1 MAKNEMSRSGA
12 VVAKTMYLAL
22 QILHEHG
29 GELPGSEVLDE
40 IGRKAQFDEWE
51 RGIYEKTGN
60 TRWRSIFH
68 FHSIGAIKTGLM
80 TKRRGIWYLTPEG
93 EQALKL
99 TPEELRTFINDGYR
113 KWREANPKSQEPGQE
128 DEVLIEQSSTT
139 STQEAELTLEW
150 IEDKAIVIIKN
161 FVYKKNPY
169 EFQDLCAALLRG
181 MGYYTPFVAPKGKD
195 GGVDVIA
202 YRDPLGTTTPRIKV
216 QVKHKPDT
224 SSGSKDI
231 RELLGV
237 LQKDGDVGIF
247 ISSGGF
253 SPDAK
258 QTASSSSIHVELI
271 DLDRFIDLWQEFY
284 NKLSDEDKAYLP
296 LNPVYVLSLGE

>member
-1 MAKNEMSRSGA
+1 MSRSGA
-12 VVAKTMYLAL
+12 VVAKTMHLAL
-22 QILHEHG
+22 QILNEHG
-29 GELPGSEVLDE
+29 GEMRGSQVMDE
-40 IGRKAQFDEWE
+40 IARRANFDEWE
-51 RGIYEKTGN
+51 QGVYEKTGY

-68 FHSIGAIKTGLM
+68 FHSIGAIKTGLI
-80 TKRRGIWYLTPEG
+80 TKRRGIWYLTHEG
-93 EQALKL
+93 TEALKF
-99 TPEELRTFINDGYR
+99 TSEQLRSFVNDGYR
-113 KWREANPKSQEPGQE
+113 KWREANPKTQVPDQE
-128 DEVLIEQSSTT
+128 DEVLADQSPATT
-139 STQEAELTLEW
+139 TQEAELTLDW
-150 IEDKAIVIIKN
+150 IADRAIAVIKD

-181 MGYYTPFVAPKGKD
+181 MGYYTPFIAPRGKD

-202 YRDPLGTTTPRIKV
+202 YRDPLGTTPPRIKV

-253 SPDAK
+253 SSDAK

-271 DLDRFIDLWQEFY
+271 DLDRLIDLWQEFY
-284 NKLSDEDKAYLP
+284 GKLTDEDKAYLP